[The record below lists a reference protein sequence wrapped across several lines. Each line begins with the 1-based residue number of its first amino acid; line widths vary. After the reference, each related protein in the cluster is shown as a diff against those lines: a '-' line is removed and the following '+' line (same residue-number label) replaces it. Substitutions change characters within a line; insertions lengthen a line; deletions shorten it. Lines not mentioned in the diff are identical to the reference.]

1 MIYLAE
7 KRGYLRVW
15 MKNRHTS
22 KGKARLEFIHLANKY
37 LVNDA
42 LYWARDT
49 GMTMDIVPVFFVL
62 RASGY

>member
-1 MIYLAE
+1 
-7 KRGYLRVW
+7 